1 MAREIKKENKKV
13 NKEPKKIEKV
23 VETKKEEVKEVKK
36 ISKNNETIFTMI
48 IDKLKQCKLKEYSVY
63 LSLVSLIITI
73 ILLVIVI
80 IDKPKLD
87 LLHSYL
93 GPQIKAI
100 EEQKKLASKY
110 NSLIAGFK
118 KITAEEIV
126 SKFNDDKITFVY
138 YGRSGCQYCVKYAP
152 VVKEVAKEKKV
163 DFYYF
168 NADELTQEAAEKLIA
183 LDKIFNEGLR
193 GTPFTF
199 AFKNGKLLGSIPGY
213 VEKTELVKFIE
224 SVNK

>member
-1 MAREIKKENKKV
+1 MAKEIKKENKKV

-63 LSLVSLIITI
+63 ISLVSLIITI
-73 ILLVIVI
+73 ILLVIVL

-126 SKFNDDKITFVY
+126 SKFNDDKVTFVY

-163 DFYYF
+163 DF
-168 NADELTQEAAEKLIA
+168 N
-183 LDKIFNEGLR
+183 
-193 GTPFTF
+193 
-199 AFKNGKLLGSIPGY
+199 SIR
-213 VEKTELVKFIE
+213 
-224 SVNK
+224 

>member
-1 MAREIKKENKKV
+1 MAKEIKKENKKV

-48 IDKLKQCKLKEYSVY
+48 IDKLKQYSVY
-63 LSLVSLIITI
+63 ISLVSLIITI
-73 ILLVIVI
+73 ILLVIVL

-126 SKFNDDKITFVY
+126 SKFNDDKVTFVY

-183 LDKIFNEGLR
+183 LDKTFNEGLR